1 MIMMTLTYVYAA
13 ISTVSKKI
21 VTRSVEMDKNQYE
34 TRLQTEKIEN
44 SLISTLMHWLPKL
57 SPKSDNRAPA

>member
-1 MIMMTLTYVYAA
+1 MMTLTYEYAA

-21 VTRSVEMDKNQYE
+21 VNLTKSVEMDKNQYE

-44 SLISTLMHWLPKL
+44 SLISTLMHWLTKL